1 MKLWEKVWLEE
12 FPIDVVVVCP
22 SPEKNVTVPP
32 VKYAA
37 QYPGSGITCRLKVS
51 VIEPPCVML
60 EGVMEKFSTTL
71 AEAAEDIRTVAAIT
85 VGNTAVSLMRI
96 SLFPNSI

>member
-1 MKLWEKVWLEE
+1 
-12 FPIDVVVVCP
+12 
-22 SPEKNVTVPP
+22 
-32 VKYAA
+32 
-37 QYPGSGITCRLKVS
+37 
-51 VIEPPCVML
+51 ML

-85 VGNTAVSLMRI
+85 VGNRAVSLLRI